1 MFAIELSLIVP
12 LLNERQV
19 VPGFLE
25 MLARQTGVRFEVI
38 LVDGGSVDG
47 TRELILDSQQ
57 AAVFP
62 MTLLESAAGRAR
74 QLNLGAE
81 HAAAELLL
89 FLHVDSVFPEADALC
104 RAVSLYRNALTNNPG
119 EQFGGHFQLEFL
131 REQSPYSFGYY
142 FWEWKARLDRKDCTH
157 GDQGLLLRRET
168 FNQVGPF
175 DETAVLA
182 EESRLAETLRQTG
195 RWLLLPGRIQT
206 SARRF
211 ETEGL
216 AARQTLNA
224 LLMNFAA
231 LGWAAFFTRAPD
243 VYRSQ
248 DRTAKLLLEPY
259 LALIDELLAE
269 MPPASRRRFWIKTG
283 AYVRSHAWQIPFSLD
298 ARRAYLL
305 QKPVGTGALPILAFH
320 DRWFDLLTDHS
331 VGRLLAAGLTW
342 GWFQWLK
349 WRVARGRL

>member
-1 MFAIELSLIVP
+1 
-12 LLNERQV
+12 
-19 VPGFLE
+19 

-47 TRELILDSQQ
+47 TREFILQWQQ
-57 AAVFP
+57 TAAFP
-62 MTLLESAAGRAR
+62 ITLLESAAGRAR

-89 FLHVDSVFPEADALC
+89 FLHVDSVFPQADAPC
-104 RAVSLYRNALTNNPG
+104 RAVSYYRDALNSNPG
-119 EQFGGHFQLEFL
+119 EQLGGHFQLEFL

-157 GDQGLLLRRET
+157 GDQGLLLTRAVFT
-168 FNQVGPF
+168 QVGPF
-175 DETAVLA
+175 NESAVIA
-182 EESRLAETLRQTG
+182 EESLLAETLRQTG
-195 RWLLLPGRIQT
+195 RWLLLPGRILT

-231 LGWAAFFTRAPD
+231 LGWADFFTRATD
-243 VYRSQ
+243 VYRCQ

-269 MPPASRRRFWIKTG
+269 MPPASRRRFWFDTG
-283 AYVRSHAWQIPFSLD
+283 AFVRSHAWQIPFALD
-298 ARRAYLL
+298 ARRAYLQ
-305 QKPVGTGALPILAFH
+305 QKPVGTGTLSILAFH
-320 DRWFDLLTDHS
+320 DRWFDALTDHS
-331 VGRLLAAGLTW
+331 VGRALAAGLTW
-342 GWFQWLK
+342 CWFQLLK
-349 WRVARGRL
+349 WRVAHGKL